1 MMQWEEVDNT
11 YIENFSGVHERE
23 YRVPAGNVGT
33 TWYHVYHNYTPV
45 PY

>member
-23 YRVPAGNVGT
+23 YRVTSVPRT
-33 TWYHVYHNYTPV
+33 TCVHVQVPHYTPV

>member
-23 YRVPAGNVGT
+23 YRRVTSVPRT
-33 TWYHVYHNYTPV
+33 TCTTLHPGSLLVL
-45 PY
+45 

>member
-23 YRVPAGNVGT
+23 YRVTSVPRTGT
-33 TWYHVYHNYTPV
+33 TCTTLHPGSLLVL
-45 PY
+45 